1 MVNSKVRVSKETQD
15 FYCQMYPEVSCRRVK
30 KVLRKVKS
38 QVGRLDAITVDWFM
52 RPERARHMEALSRI
66 FGGKR

>member
-1 MVNSKVRVSKETQD
+1 MTNGTVRVEKKTED
-15 FYCQMYPEVSCRRVK
+15 FYCQMYPEVSCRKVK

-52 RPERARHMEALSRI
+52 RPERARQMESLTRM
-66 FGGKR
+66 FGKR

>member
-1 MVNSKVRVSKETQD
+1 MVNGKVQVSKQTQD
-15 FYCQMYPEVSCRRVK
+15 FYCKMYPEMSCKSVA

-52 RPERARHMEALSRI
+52 RPERARQMESLSRV
-66 FGGKR
+66 FGGSK

>member
-1 MVNSKVRVSKETQD
+1 MTNGTIRVSKQAQD
-15 FYCQMYPEVSCRRVK
+15 FYCKMYPEMSCKKVA

-52 RPERARHMEALSRI
+52 RPERARHMESLSKM

>member
-1 MVNSKVRVSKETQD
+1 MPNEKVRVSRQAQD
-15 FYCQMYPEVSCRRVK
+15 FYCKMYPEMSCKAVA

-52 RPERARHMEALSRI
+52 RPERARHMETLSKM
-66 FGGKR
+66 FGGKG

>member
-1 MVNSKVRVSKETQD
+1 MANGKVQVSKQAQD
-15 FYCQMYPEVSCRRVK
+15 FYCKMYPEVSCRRVR

-38 QVGRLDAITVDWFM
+38 QVGRLDAITVDFFM
-52 RPERARHMEALSRI
+52 KPERARQMEALSKV